1 MAEEIKKETTEE
13 TTEETAGTAEET
25 TVAGEHSKNFEEA
38 REIYRKKTEEIRQ
51 KSQEAN
57 EALTQGKGRLKLETP
72 IRSGSGEI
80 DELAYDFTELTGLEY
95 TEAMDSDISASQ
107 IFRITN
113 RQALSLF
120 AAAAAKQTPALDSRD
135 ILERIGM
142 TDSVVASQL
151 AILFFSAST
160 RAGRLRISRR

>member
-1 MAEEIKKETTEE
+1 MAEEIKKENMEETVE
-13 TTEETAGTAEET
+13 TTETEDEGTVVGKHTKNYEEVREALQRTAEEI
-25 TVAGEHSKNFEEA
+25 K
-38 REIYRKKTEEIRQ
+38 Q

-57 EALTQGKGRLKLETP
+57 EALAAGKGKLKLETP
-72 IRSGSGEI
+72 IKSSEGDI

-95 TEAMDSDISASQ
+95 TEAMDGDMNASQ

-120 AAAAAKQTPALDSRD
+120 AAAAAKQTPALDRRD

-160 RAGRLRISRR
+160 RAGRMRISRR